1 MLVPLSWLKKYVPI
15 TIPPKELA
23 HRLTMAGTEVAAVR
37 EIGADWD
44 KILVGRVIKLEPH
57 PNADRLTLPTVD
69 LGGGEAATVVCG
81 APNVAE
87 GQKIAF
93 AREGARLFSS
103 RSGKVE
109 ELKSAKI
116 RGVVSAG
123 MVCSSME
130 LGLGEGHTGILVLDD
145 SAPVGTPLAD
155 HLGDTILDIEVTP
168 NRPDCLSILGVAHEV
183 AAVTGEGVTEPQAAY
198 VEEGPP
204 IEGQAK
210 IEIADPDLCPRY
222 TASLVKEVKVGPS
235 PAWLQDA
242 LTRMEQRP
250 INNIVDITNYV
261 MLEYGQPL
269 HAFDFDLIKDS
280 TIIVRPA
287 RHGERLTTLDDETR
301 TLKPPMLA
309 IADADDAVALAGVI
323 GGAETG
329 VTEGTTSVL
338 LESAKFDPI
347 NTRRTAAELRLS
359 TEASYRFERGIRAEL
374 APLALKRATQLVLQ
388 VAGGKAAEGIVD
400 VYPGR
405 KESPAVQITGRRT
418 KQVLGVDFSTD
429 EVERVLKSLGFE
441 RAEKTE
447 DGLLMR
453 TPYWRSDIAIEDDLI
468 EEVARIAG
476 YDNIP
481 TTTLSTPIPHHE
493 PHPAREVRERLR
505 EALAASGM
513 QEVISYSLTSR
524 RALDNAGALSDGV
537 EPIRIANPMSSEVE
551 FLRTSLRGS
560 LLETLSSNLSTS
572 RSEGFRLFEIGNVYL
587 PKEDAKEGELPDEKE
602 MLVGV
607 ISGPRFQTSWL
618 APPGDMNFFD
628 AKGLLDAALRQV
640 GVKAEF
646 EPSEDPILHPGKT
659 ARLASAGEP
668 IGVIGE
674 VHPEVLD
681 LFDLEGSTT
690 AMFEI
695 DLDALYPT
703 VVNAAGGYL
712 TPSRFPESERD
723 LALIVDADV
732 PAARVQSIIDLNEL
746 VRSSSPFDVYIGEGI
761 PAGKKSIAF
770 RAVFQSPTTT
780 LTAEQVDVAQA
791 EILRQLRSEV
801 GAELRQ

>member
-37 EIGADWD
+37 EIGADWE

-130 LGLGEGHTGILVLDD
+130 LGLGEDHTGILVLDD

-204 IEGQAK
+204 IEDQAK

-222 TASLVKEVKVGPS
+222 TASLVKEVTVGPS

-242 LTRMEQRP
+242 LQRMEQRP

-287 RHGERLTTLDDETR
+287 RRGERLMTLDDETR

-329 VTEGTTSVL
+329 VAEGTTSVL
-338 LESAKFDPI
+338 LESANFDPI
-347 NTRRTAAELRLS
+347 TTRRTAAEFRLS

-388 VAGGKAAEGIVD
+388 VAGGKAAEGIAD

-441 RAEKTE
+441 RAEKTA
-447 DGLLMR
+447 DGLLMK
-453 TPYWRSDIAIEDDLI
+453 TPYWRTDIAIEDDLI
-468 EEVARIAG
+468 EEVARIVG

-493 PHPAREVRERLR
+493 PHPAREVRERVR

-524 RALDNAGALSDGV
+524 RALDNAGALSDGG

-560 LLETLSSNLSTS
+560 LLETLSSNLSIS

-587 PKEDAKEGELPDEKE
+587 PKEEAKERELPEEKE

-618 APPGDMNFFD
+618 APPGGMNFFD

-640 GVKAEF
+640 EVKVEF

-659 ARLASAGEP
+659 ARLAFAGEA

-681 LFDLEGSTT
+681 RFDLEGSTT

-695 DLDALYPT
+695 DLDALYRAAL
-703 VVNAAGGYL
+703 NIAGGYL
-712 TPSRFPESERD
+712 PPSRFPESERD

-732 PAARVQSIIDLNEL
+732 PAARVQSIIDRNEL

-770 RAVFQSPTTT
+770 RAVFQSPTAT